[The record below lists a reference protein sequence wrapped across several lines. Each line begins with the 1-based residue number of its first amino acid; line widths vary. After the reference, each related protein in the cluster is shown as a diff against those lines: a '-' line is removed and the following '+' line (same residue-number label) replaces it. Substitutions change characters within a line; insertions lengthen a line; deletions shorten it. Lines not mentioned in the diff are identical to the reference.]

1 VGGTDGALT
10 AAIFRSSAPGVPSG
24 PPLLTI
30 LDELPRVDRNYTQP
44 LRLPIAEK
52 YKVRGRRT
60 SGKTRGHAIA
70 F

>member
-1 VGGTDGALT
+1 VS
-10 AAIFRSSAPGVPSG
+10 RVHSG

-30 LDELPRVDRNYTQP
+30 IDELPRVDRNYTQP

-52 YKVRGRRT
+52 YKVQVDARQKICGPL
-60 SGKTRGHAIA
+60 IA